1 MITETM
7 LITALLLPFLMKQ
20 KSSLTQ
26 NGFKTSLINKIT
38 SLDPPDEYFKARK
51 NLLNFQKKKELN
63 AAFPMKNSRQKNTHT
78 HTKRSIK
85 YIEQKTRN
93 EEKDPRTKTM
103 LEFDHSTACNIKYL
117 AVKKN
122 NEVKPTTRF
131 FSRKMLMFAKLSLI
145 SFNYDLLGTFCLPS
159 EKKRKIYEKYMI
171 KIIFPYH
178 VLTDADSTCL
188 HFIFI

>member
-1 MITETM
+1 
-7 LITALLLPFLMKQ
+7 
-20 KSSLTQ
+20 
-26 NGFKTSLINKIT
+26 
-38 SLDPPDEYFKARK
+38 
-51 NLLNFQKKKELN
+51 
-63 AAFPMKNSRQKNTHT
+63 MKNSRQKNTHT

-145 SFNYDLLGTFCLPS
+145 SFNYDLLGTFCFPS

-188 HFIFI
+188 HFIFIWKPESSFSDDTCRANLRLFYQMKSIIFLTRHLSSGKNFLLGTSPHKKN